1 MMDMDIFQ
9 LLYNHLEERHYN
21 NICQNAK
28 QDANYLKATVLEN
41 ELNAEYEKLDLSD
54 EQQNVIMQWID
65 AIHAQE
71 AAYTVVAFRMGV
83 QCCFSLLM
91 QLANLQ
97 LHKKSAVFQNFLGLG
112 IPLILCF
119 NLVVKGIFFSS
130 LIPLVSAIFTWTFWI
145 VKKDVTK
152 LLPKYFNLFNF
163 SQTFFVYLFNIFTFH
178 TVTQN

>member
-41 ELNAEYEKLDLSD
+41 ELNAEYEKLNLSD

-71 AAYTVVAFRMGV
+71 AAYTVVAFRMGM

-97 LHKKSAVFQNFLGLG
+97 LHKKSAVFQNFSGSVIDGFVNVTEISG
-112 IPLILCF
+112 IPRLHQVRKTADPVI
-119 NLVVKGIFFSS
+119 
-130 LIPLVSAIFTWTFWI
+130 
-145 VKKDVTK
+145 
-152 LLPKYFNLFNF
+152 LFN
-163 SQTFFVYLFNIFTFH
+163 V
-178 TVTQN
+178 

>member
-21 NICQNAK
+21 NICQNTK

-41 ELNAEYEKLDLSD
+41 ELNAEYEKLNLSD

-71 AAYTVVAFRMGV
+71 AAYTIVAFRMGM

-91 QLANLQ
+91 QLTTNNRKQ
-97 LHKKSAVFQNFLGLG
+97 KNQRYS
-112 IPLILCF
+112 
-119 NLVVKGIFFSS
+119 
-130 LIPLVSAIFTWTFWI
+130 
-145 VKKDVTK
+145 
-152 LLPKYFNLFNF
+152 
-163 SQTFFVYLFNIFTFH
+163 
-178 TVTQN
+178 